1 LSKIPLP
8 VVTKLRSWKEF
19 FDMEDLAKMK
29 KLKKAPKENES
40 SDDSDSECSVD
51 NFTKEEL

>member
-1 LSKIPLP
+1 
-8 VVTKLRSWKEF
+8 
-19 FDMEDLAKMK
+19 MEDLAKIK
-29 KLKKAPKENES
+29 KLKRAPKENES